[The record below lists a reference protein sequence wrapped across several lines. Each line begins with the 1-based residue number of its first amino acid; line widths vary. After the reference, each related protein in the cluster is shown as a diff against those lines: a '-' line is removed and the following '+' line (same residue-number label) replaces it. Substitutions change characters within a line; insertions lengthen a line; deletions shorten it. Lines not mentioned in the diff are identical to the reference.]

1 MQERRAQE
9 LREVEEARDKAARI
23 QKKLEAKILKEAQ
36 AYKAKKD
43 EDARIRAENGEEEVK
58 KDEKPINVAIA
69 KKQQK
74 NLK

>member
-9 LREVEEARDKAARI
+9 LKEVEEARDKAARI

-43 EDARIRAENGEEEVK
+43 EEAKLRAENGEEDPK
-58 KDEKPINVAIA
+58 KEDKQVNLSLA
-69 KKQQK
+69 KRQ
-74 NLK
+74 